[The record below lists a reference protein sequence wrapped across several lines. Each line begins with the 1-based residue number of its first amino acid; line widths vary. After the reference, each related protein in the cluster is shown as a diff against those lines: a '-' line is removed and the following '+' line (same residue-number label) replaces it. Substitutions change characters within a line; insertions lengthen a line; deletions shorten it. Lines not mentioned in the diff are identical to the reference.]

1 MPQTN
6 TLLLSCSNNNEVSVA
21 GVKQVWD
28 RVTRDW
34 IREVQR
40 VDHIGGHYKDLIF
53 VQDFE
58 QRIDMK

>member
-1 MPQTN
+1 M
-6 TLLLSCSNNNEVSVA
+6 A

-28 RVTRDW
+28 RVTGDW

-58 QRIDMK
+58 QRIDIK